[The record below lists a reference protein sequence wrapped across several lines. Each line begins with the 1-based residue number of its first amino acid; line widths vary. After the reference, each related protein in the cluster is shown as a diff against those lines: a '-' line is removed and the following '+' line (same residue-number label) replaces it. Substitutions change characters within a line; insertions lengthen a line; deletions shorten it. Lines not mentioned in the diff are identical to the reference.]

1 MDGHVRFLRH
11 FSSTGE
17 RTGMARRTR
26 SKTREPVADPALRR
40 LIALQRAK
48 GGSRPSEKQVAD
60 TSAAFRALGDE
71 LRRSAKR
78 LGGIMEAWDD
88 LVPAQIRDAT
98 RVESFERGTLTVT
111 AESSATIYA
120 LDREMRAGLE
130 AALQSA
136 TGGRLQRVRGRIGRI
151 DRDPDP
157 DPDAR

>member
-1 MDGHVRFLRH
+1 
-11 FSSTGE
+11 
-17 RTGMARRTR
+17 MARRAR
-26 SKTREPVADPALRR
+26 VQSPQPVADPALRR

-48 GGSRPSEKQVAD
+48 GGSRPTERQIAD
-60 TSAAFRALGDE
+60 TSDAFRAIGNE

-78 LGGIMEAWDD
+78 LGGILEAWDE
-88 LVPAQIRDAT
+88 LVPASLRDAT

-130 AALQSA
+130 SALQRA
-136 TGGRLQRVRGRIGRI
+136 TGGRLLRVRGRIGRI

>member
-1 MDGHVRFLRH
+1 
-11 FSSTGE
+11 
-17 RTGMARRTR
+17 MARRA
-26 SKTREPVADPALRR
+26 TREARDATADPALRR

-48 GGSRPSEKQVAD
+48 GGSRPSELQVAD
-60 TSAAFRALGDE
+60 TSAAFRAIGDE

-88 LVPAQIRDAT
+88 LVPASLRDAT

-130 AALQSA
+130 SALQNA
-136 TGGRLQRVRGRIGRI
+136 TGGRLKRVRGRIGRI

-157 DPDAR
+157 GPGDR

>member
-1 MDGHVRFLRH
+1 
-11 FSSTGE
+11 
-17 RTGMARRTR
+17 MARRPR
-26 SKTREPVADPALRR
+26 GQPREAVADPALRR

-48 GGSRPSEKQVAD
+48 GGSRPSERQVAD
-60 TSAAFRALGDE
+60 TSAAFRAIGDE

-78 LGGIMEAWDD
+78 LGGIMEAWDE
-88 LVPAQIRDAT
+88 LVPATLREAT

-111 AESSATIYA
+111 AESSATLYA

-130 AALQSA
+130 SALQNA
-136 TGGRLQRVRGRIGRI
+136 TGGRLQRVRGRIGRL

>member
-1 MDGHVRFLRH
+1 
-11 FSSTGE
+11 
-17 RTGMARRTR
+17 MARRTR
-26 SKTREPVADPALRR
+26 GHPREPVADPALRR

-48 GGSRPSEKQVAD
+48 GGSRPSEPQIAD
-60 TSAAFRALGDE
+60 TGAAFRAIGDE

-88 LVPAQIRDAT
+88 LVPASLREAT
-98 RVESFERGTLTVT
+98 RVDSFERGTLTVT

-120 LDREMRAGLE
+120 LDREMRSGLE

-136 TGGRLQRVRGRIGRI
+136 TGGKLQRVRGRIGRI
-151 DRDPDP
+151 RTDPDD